1 MRKTKNKRHK
11 APSFQSSRAGNEKF
25 TPIYDSMLYS
35 TAFKSLTNRQK
46 LLLVYMNSKYG
57 GANAKNHPE
66 NNPKA
71 FYFNRHIYKDELLLY
86 TNDSHFARDRDAL
99 IEKGFIICLDCGVN
113 TRTKAVY
120 RYSDMWQNYGTD
132 RFYIDPKYMTV
143 SLLNKLKK
151 AENQPE
157 EEM

>member
-1 MRKTKNKRHK
+1 MRRKKNKKYK
-11 APSFQSSRAGNEKF
+11 APKFQSAFGGNEKF
-25 TPIYDSMLYS
+25 TPIYDSMLDS
-35 TAFKSLTNRQK
+35 PAFLSLTGNQK
-46 LLLVYMNSKYG
+46 ALFIYMYRKYD

-66 NNPKA
+66 NNPEA
-71 FYFNRHIYKDELLLY
+71 FYFNRSVYKALY
-86 TNDSHFARDRDAL
+86 SNPAQFARDRDAL

-157 EEM
+157 EERKY